1 MDELLNIKEAASY
14 LRLNSMT
21 VYKLAQKRRIP
32 AFKVGGN
39 WRFKKDLLEKWL
51 EQKSAQGNGTI
62 LIVDDDP
69 LICELLA
76 EITQGQNYNTVSVQ
90 SGESALQELDK
101 EHFDLIF
108 LDLILPGI
116 NGIDLLKAIK
126 EKDKESIVVIVT
138 GHADESIALEA
149 MSLGPLLLIRKP
161 FREKDIIEALSIVMK
176 GKAT

>member
-21 VYKLAQKRRIP
+21 VYKLAQQKRIP

-51 EQKSAQGNGTI
+51 TQQSSGSNGTV

-69 LICELLA
+69 AICELLT
-76 EITQGQNYNTVSVQ
+76 EIIQEQSYYAVSAG
-90 SGESALQELDK
+90 SGEEALSAMEKD
-101 EHFDLIF
+101 HFDLIF
-108 LDLILPGI
+108 LDLVLPGL
-116 NGIDLLKAIK
+116 NGIDLLKTIK
-126 EKDKESIVVIVT
+126 NMDRGSIVVVVT
-138 GHADESIALEA
+138 GHADETMISEA

-176 GKAT
+176 GKVA